1 MRRITFTF
9 IMQNTV
15 CCQRTTQS
23 IPPRLHESSS
33 FGELALLVEGKQ
45 INFVDEIMTMENTST
60 EAMPGQYVTSIF
72 SANSRSERQ
81 FFQWSHL
88 RQARCKRK
96 VTACKKRDREPSRL
110 PRKVLKLVKRRKV
123 RARIK
128 HFLKKSV
135 PVSSVLF
142 NVATSCKLWIVKLA
156 HREESFFTRY
166 FLRKFEQQKCWTSS
180 RNYECYPGFYQV
192 IAAEIP

>member
-1 MRRITFTF
+1 M
-9 IMQNTV
+9 TV
-15 CCQRTTQS
+15 
-23 IPPRLHESSS
+23 
-33 FGELALLVEGKQ
+33 
-45 INFVDEIMTMENTST
+45 ENTST

-110 PRKVLKLVKRRKV
+110 PCKVLKLVKRRKV

-135 PVSSVLF
+135 SVSSVLF

-156 HREESFFTRY
+156 HREESFFTRC

-180 RNYECYPGFYQV
+180 RNYECYPGFLFELFDNNNYLLSEKKV
-192 IAAEIP
+192 LLSGDIELNPGPWEIPILLNTRLIRHGLIPLDVGGSGDCFF